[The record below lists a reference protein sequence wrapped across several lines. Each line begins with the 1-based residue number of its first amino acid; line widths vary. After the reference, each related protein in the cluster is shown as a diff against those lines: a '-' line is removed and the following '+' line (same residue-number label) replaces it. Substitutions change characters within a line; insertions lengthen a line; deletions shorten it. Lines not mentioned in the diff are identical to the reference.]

1 MKIHGQIYHIESHM
15 GEIMASQGSSPS
27 EYILSLVND
36 SLKDIESDNIPLS
49 SIIRKCNR
57 IAHLRN
63 DFINLWWLEWEMI
76 NIGDEDLSAEI
87 VKKIAPH
94 LTKEEKI
101 QCIDNFL
108 KHWSNERKCDTIG
121 NNLEIEHDKNF
132 INKGVGEI
140 EIEIKK
146 IKKVSAES
154 FSPQS
159 RDMLKNAT
167 DALASSYEVVL
178 ERIRG
183 RVHSYLSETE
193 KQLIFGQIN
202 ADIFER
208 NRKYVDSILGKLNP
222 EVISQ
227 FVSIYRRMQEK
238 DPESYAQA
246 ATSCRRIIKS
256 LADALYPPSGKS
268 IRCADNKDRIL
279 SDDKYINRLNQY
291 VHEQTAHSSSSEL
304 LLADVE
310 LLGKKIEKLYD
321 LTCKGAHAE
330 ISEFEINQC
339 VIQTYLLAGDLLR
352 ISENKSAI
360 TVEKTQLGIAA
371 SNSDQSEP

>member
-1 MKIHGQIYHIESHM
+1 
-15 GEIMASQGSSPS
+15 MASQSMSPN
-27 EYILSLVND
+27 EYTLSLVKEALCD
-36 SLKDIESDNIPLS
+36 VESANIPLS

-57 IAHLRN
+57 IARLRN

-76 NIGDEDLSAEI
+76 NVGDENLSAEI

-94 LTKEEKI
+94 LTKKEKI
-101 QCIDNFL
+101 QHIDNFL
-108 KHWSNERKCDTIG
+108 KRWGNERKCDKIG
-121 NNLEIEHDKNF
+121 NNFMIEHDKNY
-132 INKGVGEI
+132 INNGVGEI
-140 EIEIKK
+140 EIEIRK
-146 IKKVSAES
+146 IGNAATES
-154 FSPQS
+154 LSPQS
-159 RDMLKNAT
+159 RDMFKNAT

-183 RVHSYLSETE
+183 RVHSFLSETE
-193 KQLIFGQIN
+193 KQLLFGQIN
-202 ADIFER
+202 ADIFES
-208 NRKYVDSILGKLNP
+208 NRQYVDLKLGELNP

-227 FVSIYRRMQEK
+227 FVSVYRRLQEK

-256 LADALYPPSGKS
+256 LADALYPPSDKS

-279 SDDKYINRLNQY
+279 SDDKYINRLRQY
-291 VHEQTAHSSSSEL
+291 VHEQTPHSRSSEL

-339 VIQTYLLAGDLLR
+339 VIQTYLMAGDILR
-352 ISENKSAI
+352 ISENRSAI
-360 TVEKTQLGIAA
+360 DIEEPEVRIKAN
-371 SNSDQSEP
+371 NSGRK